1 MRTHITIGFLLQY
14 RTMKVYDHFLLKL
27 WKAKEELRGL
37 PVAPPSHV
45 PRSSAGAF
53 STSESARDAPQGLR
67 MLHGSASAAVTP
79 GNVGL
84 RQLTQS
90 WQ

>member
-1 MRTHITIGFLLQY
+1 
-14 RTMKVYDHFLLKL
+14 MKVYDHFLLKL